1 VAPAD
6 TILVPMSRPVRHCP
20 APPQHDP
27 AAPARSDA
35 AAAAGDTAAT
45 DSDVGNDPV
54 VTMPAA
60 AHDVAASGI
69 SASPSPSPSP
79 APAPQLVPRRQQQPL
94 PPYPM
99 VTRSRTGT
107 LRANQRYACTAT
119 TTAPPVPSSVREA
132 LWDPDWRAAMQVE
145 FDALQANRTW
155 SLLPR
160 PPGVNVMG
168 KWVFK
173 NKFLPDGS
181 LQRRK
186 ARCVVRGFQLR
197 PYFLP
202 HHQAGDHSHR
212 SSSHR
217 VTQLACTSVRREER
231 VPP

>member
-1 VAPAD
+1 
-6 TILVPMSRPVRHCP
+6 
-20 APPQHDP
+20 
-27 AAPARSDA
+27 
-35 AAAAGDTAAT
+35 
-45 DSDVGNDPV
+45 
-54 VTMPAA
+54 
-60 AHDVAASGI
+60 
-69 SASPSPSPSP
+69 
-79 APAPQLVPRRQQQPL
+79 
-94 PPYPM
+94 M

-160 PPGVNVMG
+160 PPGVNVIG

-186 ARCVVRGFQLR
+186 AMCVVRGFQLR

-217 VTQLACTSVRREER
+217 VAQLACTSVRVKNAFLHDELSER
-231 VPP
+231 VYRLQPVGFIDEQHPQHVCLLSKSLYGFKQAPRAWFQRFGAHLQLVGFRATQSDSSLFVYKHGGDMAYLLL